1 MSMRRLLPL
10 LILAA
15 GFSHVVVAAPPCKT
29 PEDLRVAFE
38 ACLRT
43 ADTNGFWKL
52 HCWTN
57 VSRSDQITHK
67 SLTAGSVALPAG
79 EKLLRCRTSIGPP
92 LKQSNT
98 PKPVKKAG
106 FLKPNIPVTGV
117 IGFSQVFST
126 FVVES
131 FVEFGKGPD
140 GSYWFVVPILVPDA
154 KKPAPRSRSP

>member
-10 LILAA
+10 LILGA
-15 GFSHVVVAAPPCKT
+15 GLSHVVVAAPPCKT

-38 ACLRT
+38 TCLKT
-43 ADTNGFWKL
+43 GDTNQYWKL

-57 VSRSDQITHK
+57 VSRSDETMHK
-67 SLTAGSVALPAG
+67 SLTVGSVALPAG
-79 EKLLRCRTSIGPP
+79 EKLLRCKTTIGPP

-98 PKPVKKAG
+98 PRPVKKAG

-140 GSYWFVVPILVPDA
+140 GNYWLVVPILVPNA
-154 KKPAPRSRSP
+154 KKP